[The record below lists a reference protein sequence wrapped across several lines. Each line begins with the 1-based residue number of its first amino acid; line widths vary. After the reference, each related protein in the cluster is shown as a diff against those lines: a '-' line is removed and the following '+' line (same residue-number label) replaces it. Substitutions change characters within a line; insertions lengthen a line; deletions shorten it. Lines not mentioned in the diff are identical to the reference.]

1 MIFLVM
7 QCVATGRSPRTTK
20 HREKNCILSRMHL
33 SKKKIKIIYNLI
45 NSKIICSLIT
55 LKKGYV
61 DKFVFM
67 VKDNVYDFSAEQPE
81 EIQSTLQ
88 RQLRRKIKKK
98 TPVIMKRVL

>member
-1 MIFLVM
+1 
-7 QCVATGRSPRTTK
+7 
-20 HREKNCILSRMHL
+20 
-33 SKKKIKIIYNLI
+33 
-45 NSKIICSLIT
+45 
-55 LKKGYV
+55 
-61 DKFVFM
+61 M